1 MKFQAAARAIRGSK
15 DTQEDAWRVYDA
27 KGGDAGEIAASDAG
41 VTLSGGGLLLVA
53 DGIGGHY
60 GGDVA
65 SRITADVF
73 VKTFFDNPGEC
84 ANRFT
89 ASLTAA
95 NQAVAAAQEKEPGL
109 KDMGATLVAGH
120 VHDGELC
127 FVSIGDSL
135 ILRYRDDELHR
146 VNADHSYM
154 EIADREAL
162 GSGDPNLWRDVMTR
176 KGRDSITIAV
186 LGRSL
191 EDFGHSPQL
200 ASRKILPGDLLI
212 FSSDGLETLTT
223 VQIHNF
229 IRALLPRGVGA
240 VADGLIR
247 AVDGI
252 GKNRNY
258 QDNATLVV
266 VLAEDAPAATR
277 LTTGGERESAKTA
290 PVVSTSVS
298 APAPAQATAPQNA
311 AAVATAAAP
320 AKPAP
325 AQSGGIND
333 AAKSGRW
340 SPAKLLLGV
349 AIGLLGVAAV
359 LFATGQFN
367 MFRAGQA
374 KIEVPASTPAAAPKA
389 SPAAVPKASPAA
401 APTPSVAAPAA
412 APTSPPTAAPAPPAQ
427 ERSLRPQPA
436 LTPETDSPERPSQ
449 GISPNQGGEIK
460 QKERHA
466 AR

>member
-73 VKTFFDNPGEC
+73 VKTFFGNPGEC
-84 ANRFT
+84 EDRFT
-89 ASLTAA
+89 ASLMAA

-162 GSGDPNLWRDVMTR
+162 GSGDPDRWRDVMTR

-191 EDFGHSPQL
+191 EDFGHSPQI

-212 FSSDGLETLTT
+212 FSSDGLETLTM
-223 VQIHNF
+223 VQIQNF

-266 VLAEDAPAATR
+266 ALAEEAPAATR
-277 LTTGGERESAKTA
+277 LTTGAERETAKTA
-290 PVVSTSVS
+290 PVVSAS
-298 APAPAQATAPQNA
+298 AP
-311 AAVATAAAP
+311 AAAP
-320 AKPAP
+320 AAAPAPVPAP
-325 AQSGGIND
+325 AAAPQAAGPGAGIVTPAASAKPVQSGSIND

-359 LFATGQFN
+359 LFATGKFN

-374 KIEVPASTPAAAPKA
+374 KIEAPAVAPANK
-389 SPAAVPKASPAA
+389 
-401 APTPSVAAPAA
+401 PTPSPIAAPAASPTPPPVAAPAA
-412 APTSPPTAAPAPPAQ
+412 APPPQ

-436 LTPETDSPERPSQ
+436 LTPDTDSPQRPSQ
-449 GISPNQGGEIK
+449 GISPNQGGEVK
-460 QKERHA
+460 QQERHA

>member
-27 KGGDAGEIAASDAG
+27 KGADAGEIAASDAG

-65 SRITADVF
+65 SRVTADTF
-73 VKTFFDNPGEC
+73 VKTFFGNPGEC
-84 ANRFT
+84 ENRLS

-95 NQAVAAAQEKEPGL
+95 NAAVAAAQEKEPGL

-162 GSGDPNLWRDVMTR
+162 GSGDPDLWRDVMTR

-186 LGRSL
+186 LGRGL
-191 EDFGHSPQL
+191 EDFGHAPQI

-212 FSSDGLETLTT
+212 FSSDGLETLTM

-240 VADGLIR
+240 VADGLIK

-266 VLAEDAPAATR
+266 ALAEDAPAATR
-277 LTTGGERESAKTA
+277 PTTGGEREAAKTA
-290 PVVSTSVS
+290 PVVSATAPVQAAS
-298 APAPAQATAPQNA
+298 APA
-311 AAVATAAAP
+311 AAAP
-320 AKPAP
+320 SPAAAKPAP
-325 AQSGGIND
+325 VSSGSIND

-359 LFATGQFN
+359 LFATGKVN
-367 MFRAGQA
+367 MFRAGQVKVEA
-374 KIEVPASTPAAAPKA
+374 PASAPAAAPA
-389 SPAAVPKASPAA
+389 SSPAA
-401 APTPSVAAPAA
+401 APTPAPAA
-412 APTSPPTAAPAPPAQ
+412 APPAQ

-436 LTPETDSPERPSQ
+436 LTPDTDSPQRPSQ
-449 GISPNQGGEIK
+449 GISPNQGGDLK
-460 QKERHA
+460 QQQRHA

>member
-73 VKTFFDNPGEC
+73 VKTFFGNPGEC
-84 ANRFT
+84 EDRFT

-95 NQAVAAAQEKEPGL
+95 NQAIAVAQEKEPGL

-162 GSGDPNLWRDVMTR
+162 GSGDPDLWRDVMTR

-186 LGRSL
+186 LGRGL
-191 EDFGHSPQL
+191 EDFGHKPQI

-212 FSSDGLETLTT
+212 FSSDGLETLTM

-229 IRALLPRGVGA
+229 IRTLLPRGVGA

-258 QDNATLVV
+258 QDNATLIVA
-266 VLAEDAPAATR
+266 LAEDAPAATR
-277 LTTGGERESAKTA
+277 LTGGGERESAKTA
-290 PVVSTSVS
+290 PVVSAS
-298 APAPAQATAPQNA
+298 APAPVQPAPAPA
-311 AAVATAAAP
+311 AAAIPEP
-320 AKPAP
+320 AKPVP
-325 AQSGGIND
+325 VQSGSIND

-340 SPAKLLLGV
+340 SPAKLLLGI

-359 LFATGQFN
+359 LFATGKFN
-367 MFRAGQA
+367 MFRAGQVKVEA
-374 KIEVPASTPAAAPKA
+374 PAS
-389 SPAAVPKASPAA
+389 
-401 APTPSVAAPAA
+401 APAA
-412 APTSPPTAAPAPPAQ
+412 APASAPAAAPAPVPAPAAAPPPQ

-436 LTPETDSPERPSQ
+436 LTPDTDSPQRPSQ
-449 GISPNQGGEIK
+449 GISPNQGGDLK
-460 QKERHA
+460 QHERHA

>member
-27 KGGDAGEIAASDAG
+27 KGADAGEIAASDAG

-65 SRITADVF
+65 SRITADTF
-73 VKTFFDNPGEC
+73 VKTFFSNSGEC
-84 ANRFT
+84 ENRLT
-89 ASLTAA
+89 ASLAAA

-162 GSGDPNLWRDVMTR
+162 GSGDPDLWRDVMTR

-191 EDFGHSPQL
+191 EDFGHAPQI

-266 VLAEDAPAATR
+266 ALAEDAPAATR
-277 LTTGGERESAKTA
+277 LTTGGEREAAKTA
-290 PVVSTSVS
+290 PVIAASATSAQAAPAS
-298 APAPAQATAPQNA
+298 APSAAAAAPQAPAVPASA
-311 AAVATAAAP
+311 AAAP
-320 AKPAP
+320 AASAKPASV
-325 AQSGGIND
+325 QSGSIND

-340 SPAKLLLGV
+340 SPAKLLLGI
-349 AIGLLGVAAV
+349 AIGLVGVAAV
-359 LFATGQFN
+359 LFATGKLN
-367 MFRAGQA
+367 MFRAGQV
-374 KIEVPASTPAAAPKA
+374 KVEVPASAPASAPAATPAAPP
-389 SPAAVPKASPAA
+389 PAA
-401 APTPSVAAPAA
+401 
-412 APTSPPTAAPAPPAQ
+412 APPAQ
-427 ERSLRPQPA
+427 ERSLRPQPEPS
-436 LTPETDSPERPSQ
+436 PETDTPQRPSQ
-449 GISPNQGGEIK
+449 GISPNQGGAITP
-460 QKERHA
+460 QHRHA
-466 AR
+466 APATLPKLSRLAT

>member
-73 VKTFFDNPGEC
+73 VKTFFGNPGEC
-84 ANRFT
+84 DDRFT
-89 ASLTAA
+89 ASLNAA
-95 NQAVAAAQEKEPGL
+95 NQAVAAEQEKEPGL

-162 GSGDPNLWRDVMTR
+162 GSGDPDRWRDVMTR

-186 LGRSL
+186 LGRGL
-191 EDFGHSPQL
+191 EDFGHKPQI

-212 FSSDGLETLTT
+212 FSSDGLETLTM

-229 IRALLPRGVGA
+229 IRVLLPRGVGA
-240 VADGLIR
+240 VADGLIK

-258 QDNATLVV
+258 QDNATLIVA
-266 VLAEDAPAATR
+266 LAEDAPAATR
-277 LTTGGERESAKTA
+277 LTGGERESAKTA
-290 PVVSTSVS
+290 PVVSAS
-298 APAPAQATAPQNA
+298 APAPVQPAPA
-311 AAVATAAAP
+311 AAAAAGPEP
-320 AKPAP
+320 AKPVP
-325 AQSGGIND
+325 VQSGSINE

-340 SPAKLLLGV
+340 SPAKLLLGI

-359 LFATGQFN
+359 LFATGKFN
-367 MFRAGQA
+367 MFRASQVKVEA
-374 KIEVPASTPAAAPKA
+374 PAS
-389 SPAAVPKASPAA
+389 
-401 APTPSVAAPAA
+401 APAA
-412 APTSPPTAAPAPPAQ
+412 APASAPAAAPAPAPAAAPPPQ

-436 LTPETDSPERPSQ
+436 LTPDTDSPQRPSQ
-449 GISPNQGGEIK
+449 GISPNQGGDL
-460 QKERHA
+460 QQHQRHA